1 MHEKAYLIHLKRASA
16 RRQQV
21 DRIVE
26 ACPMPIDIVHAVDG
40 HSLSLEEVSQAYV
53 RNRHEPPYPFELKHG
68 EVGCF
73 LSHRKCWRRMV
84 DENLDAALILE
95 DDIEIDKRVFE
106 RALGIARNHVNEVG
120 YIQFQVRTVPT
131 NATVIAVE
139 GETQLVRTEPV
150 QLRTSAQFVSR
161 SAAHKLLELTHV
173 FDRPVDTY
181 LQMHWLT
188 GIHLASA
195 TPSGISDQSLNSGG
209 STISSKKSFFENATR
224 TWKRWH
230 YRRNI
235 RHYHVGRQ
243 DDCAMKNPHSKL

>member
-1 MHEKAYLIHLKRASA
+1 MHEKAYIIHLERASA
-16 RRQQV
+16 RRKQV
-21 DRIVE
+21 DRMVE
-26 ACPMPIDIVHAVDG
+26 ACPMPADIVHAVDG
-40 HSLSLEEVSQAYV
+40 HSLSPEEVSQYYA
-53 RNRHEPPYPFELKHG
+53 RNRHEPRYPFELKRG

-73 LSHRKCWRRMV
+73 LSHRKCWRRIV

-95 DDIEIDKRVFE
+95 DDIEIDKRVFD
-106 RALGIARNHVNEVG
+106 RALAIARNHVNEVG
-120 YIQFQVRTVPT
+120 YIQFQVRPVPT
-131 NATVIAVE
+131 NATIIAVE
-139 GETQLVRTEPV
+139 GEAQLVRPEPT
-150 QLRTSAQFVSR
+150 QLRTSAQFVSQ
-161 SAAHKLLELTHV
+161 SAALKLLELTDV

-188 GIHLASA
+188 GIHLTSA

-209 STISSKKSFFENATR
+209 STISSKKSFFENVVR

-243 DDCAMKNPHSKL
+243 GDCALITHHSQL